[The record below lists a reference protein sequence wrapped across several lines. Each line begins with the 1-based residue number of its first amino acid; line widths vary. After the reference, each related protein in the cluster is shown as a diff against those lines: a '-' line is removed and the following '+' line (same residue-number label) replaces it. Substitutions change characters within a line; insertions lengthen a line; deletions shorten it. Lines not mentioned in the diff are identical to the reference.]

1 VIAKL
6 GFLLWEKMKDHWILF
21 DENFTHEVIV
31 VTGMLHIGGER
42 IIFQL

>member
-1 VIAKL
+1 
-6 GFLLWEKMKDHWILF
+6 MKDHWILF

-42 IIFQL
+42 IIFQLWTQQKNYKE